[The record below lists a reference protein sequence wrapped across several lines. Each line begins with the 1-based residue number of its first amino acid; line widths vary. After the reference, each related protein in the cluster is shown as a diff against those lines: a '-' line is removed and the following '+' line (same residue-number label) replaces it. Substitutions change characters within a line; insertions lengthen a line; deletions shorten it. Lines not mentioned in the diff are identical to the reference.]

1 MITLDLIVQAFTGIQ
16 IAQTG
21 PMLTEA
27 VIDSRVVIPG
37 ALFIALPG
45 EKSDGHRFVGAAFEK
60 GAQVALVQQD
70 MPEGMRV
77 LDLRRVNSS
86 SEELSIPEMPFCL
99 RVDDTL
105 QALQD
110 LARFWRRKLSLRVVG
125 ITGSVGKSSTKELT
139 AEVLARKFH
148 TYRNPGNYN
157 NEIGLPL
164 TILNLGSGY
173 ERLVAEMGFYYPG
186 EITFLCDI
194 AQPEIGVVTNIGTV
208 HAERAGS
215 QEAIAKGKSE
225 LVQALP
231 AAPEG
236 TAILNY
242 DDPYVRAMADQTKAN
257 VLFYGLDAAA
267 DLWADEIQGCGL
279 KGIQFRMHYQGKSVR
294 MEVPILGRH
303 SVQTILRAAAVGFCE
318 GLTWQEV
325 TDGLV
330 HSNTQLRLVA
340 VQTNSGA
347 LILDDTYNATPESTL
362 AALDLLDELQ
372 GQKIAVL
379 GDMLELG
386 QYEKEGHELVGQRA
400 AQVVQHLIAVG
411 PRGRTIADSA
421 KEVGLPSTA
430 ITWVEDALQAA
441 DVLKYN
447 LQSGDVVLIKGSHGL
462 RMDRIAAILEE
473 NA

>member
-1 MITLDLIVQAFTGIQ
+1 MITLHDILQALTGIQ
-16 IAQTG
+16 TAQTG

-27 VIDSRVVIPG
+27 VIDSRVAIPG

-45 EKSDGHRFVGAAFEK
+45 ENSDGHRFVGAAFDK

-70 MPEGMRV
+70 MPEDMRV
-77 LDLRRVNSS
+77 LDLRTGSDLKEV
-86 SEELSIPEMPFCL
+86 SIPEMPFCL
-99 RVDDTL
+99 RVDDSL

-110 LARFWRRKLSLRVVG
+110 VARYWRRKLSLRVVG

-194 AQPEIGVVTNIGTV
+194 AQPEVGVLTNIGTV

-215 QEAIAKGKSE
+215 REAIAKGKSE

-231 AAPEG
+231 AAPNG
-236 TAILNY
+236 IAILNY
-242 DDPYVRAMADQTKAN
+242 DDPYVRAMADQTQAD
-257 VLFYGLDAAA
+257 VLFYGLDANAHI
-267 DLWADEIQGCGL
+267 WADEIQGCGL
-279 KGIQFRMHYQGKSVR
+279 KGIQFSMHYQGKSVR

-340 VQTNSGA
+340 VQTDSGA

-411 PRGRTIADSA
+411 PRGRTIAESA
-421 KEVGLPSTA
+421 KKVGLSPTA
-430 ITWVEDALQAA
+430 VTWVEDALQAA

-447 LQSGDVVLIKGSHGL
+447 LQAGDVVLIKGSHGL